1 MSNKSKT
8 PNKDNV
14 SLIEDPYGL
23 TTLEIAEAQKQLDE
37 LDLDSVDE
45 GVETGDFKAADLDE
59 SELKKL
65 EEALAEEGQKFKE
78 TLKTLA
84 RDSSEELAA
93 QIAEDQALEAQLK
106 HEEEEE
112 SSEDAAELRAAL
124 PQSALD
130 LEEIQSCCE
139 ALLFISDKPLSQN
152 KLRDLL
158 GPDFPL
164 SAFQEALTSLADRYK
179 QPQHGIELV
188 EVAGGYQ
195 FRTKPGR
202 APLARKLSK
211 VQTQRLSSGAMESLA
226 IVAYKQPVMKEDID
240 QIRGVDSSYFIRG
253 LLDKKL
259 IRISGRSELPGRPM
273 LYETTDEFLQVFGLK
288 DLAALPPL
296 RELEAM
302 VPASQSEQSEDP
314 RVKQLR
320 SMVSEMNADTST
332 SLIYDPREDEKIL
345 QEMRE
350 RVQSIPISTPSLEQQ
365 RLAEKQAVAERLGQL
380 DLAAQVEVAP
390 TSEPEKST

>member
-1 MSNKSKT
+1 
-8 PNKDNV
+8 
-14 SLIEDPYGL
+14 
-23 TTLEIAEAQKQLDE
+23 
-37 LDLDSVDE
+37 
-45 GVETGDFKAADLDE
+45 
-59 SELKKL
+59 
-65 EEALAEEGQKFKE
+65 
-78 TLKTLA
+78 
-84 RDSSEELAA
+84 
-93 QIAEDQALEAQLK
+93 
-106 HEEEEE
+106 
-112 SSEDAAELRAAL
+112 
-124 PQSALD
+124 
-130 LEEIQSCCE
+130 
-139 ALLFISDKPLSQN
+139 
-152 KLRDLL
+152 
-158 GPDFPL
+158 
-164 SAFQEALTSLADRYK
+164 
-179 QPQHGIELV
+179 
-188 EVAGGYQ
+188 
-195 FRTKPGR
+195 
-202 APLARKLSK
+202 
-211 VQTQRLSSGAMESLA
+211 
-226 IVAYKQPVMKEDID
+226 
-240 QIRGVDSSYFIRG
+240 
-253 LLDKKL
+253 
-259 IRISGRSELPGRPM
+259 M